1 MITPETV
8 MQSGPY
14 VMLAAVALTVLAAF
28 AFASRGEDAGEDLDL
43 DLGASDGGDGD

>member
-14 VMLAAVALTVLAAF
+14 VILAALALVVLAAL

-43 DLGASDGGDGD
+43 DLGGADSGDDD